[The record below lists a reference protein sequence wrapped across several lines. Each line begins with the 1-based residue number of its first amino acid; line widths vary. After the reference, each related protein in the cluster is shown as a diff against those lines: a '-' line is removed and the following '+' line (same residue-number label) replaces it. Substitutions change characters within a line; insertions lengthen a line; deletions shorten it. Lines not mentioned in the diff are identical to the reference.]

1 MSEQEA
7 KKIILKWL
15 KESSEF
21 LTPIRLFF
29 DLENRNSKAPRQVVE
44 AYLAIEY
51 YKDNVIPLIQKKIEA
66 NGLDKFR
73 KEVEKAKKYMVET
86 HGERPEIKDIEGE
99 SK

>member
-7 KKIILKWL
+7 KKIILEWL

-44 AYLAIEY
+44 AYLAIENRKVEY
-51 YKDNVIPLIQKKIEA
+51 ELLAEFA
-66 NGLDKFR
+66 AWGLE
-73 KEVEKAKKYMVET
+73 EVAE
-86 HGERPEIKDIEGE
+86 
-99 SK
+99 

>member
-7 KKIILKWL
+7 KKIILEWL

-44 AYLAIEY
+44 AYLAIENRKVEY
-51 YKDNVIPLIQKKIEA
+51 ELLAEFA
-66 NGLDKFR
+66 EWGL
-73 KEVEKAKKYMVET
+73 KEVTK
-86 HGERPEIKDIEGE
+86 
-99 SK
+99 